1 MKAKRRFS
9 ESSKG
14 AGFDSLTA
22 MTRALRVVDFQV
34 SARRAGLVGDE
45 HRIVNEAL
53 FSTYEPVRLWLKE
66 REVRGP
72 FRALVVSLADEAA
85 ARRWHGLVSNAAGI
99 CEVTE
104 AIAVPVMKDNASDHR
119 WVMGLVKHALGGVA
133 LMLGWRSEELE
144 DFVESLS
151 ASPLPLVHV
160 FDGLARV
167 DDSTGLRCVPWLSV
181 KPGETQVGVRIGDR
195 DVPLVSKPGPLYLED
210 GFPIA
215 KAAILGRDYALLDK
229 GGRVLA
235 SVAIGAPVLH

>member
-1 MKAKRRFS
+1 MKYK
-9 ESSKG
+9 
-14 AGFDSLTA
+14 A
-22 MTRALRVVDFQV
+22 MSRALRVVDFQV
-34 SARRAGLVGDE
+34 HARPAGLLDDE
-45 HRIVNEAL
+45 ERAVTEAL
-53 FSTYEPVRLWLKE
+53 FSTYEPVRLWLQE

-72 FRALVVSLADEAA
+72 FRALIVSLADEAA
-85 ARRWHGLVSNAAGI
+85 ARRWHGLVSYAAGI

-104 AIAVPVMKDNASDHR
+104 AIAVPVLKDNASDHR
-119 WVMGLVKHALGGVA
+119 WVMGLVKHALASVA
-133 LMLGWRSEELE
+133 QMIGWRSEEL
-144 DFVESLS
+144 DAFVDS
-151 ASPLPLVHV
+151 ASARRLPLVHF

-195 DVPLVSKPGPLYLED
+195 DVPVVSKPGPLYLED

-215 KAAILGRDYALLDK
+215 KAAIRGRDYALLDK